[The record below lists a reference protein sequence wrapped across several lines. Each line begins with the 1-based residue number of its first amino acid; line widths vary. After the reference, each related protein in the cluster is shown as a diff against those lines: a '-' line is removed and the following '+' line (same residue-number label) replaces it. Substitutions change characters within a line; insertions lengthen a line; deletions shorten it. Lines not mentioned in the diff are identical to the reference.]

1 MGRTICAGVVGFGLG
16 GQVFHAPFL
25 QAVHGFE
32 LAAILQRQGDTAA
45 KAYPGVS
52 IERSMESLLAR
63 QDLELIVISTPPST
77 HFDLARQALEAN
89 KHVVLDKPFVAT
101 SEQAHRL
108 IELAR
113 AKSRLLSVY
122 QNCRWDGDFLTLQQV
137 IASGEL
143 GRLVSL
149 DTRFERFN
157 PGSRRMQWQESDVP
171 GNGIM
176 FDLGSHLVDQVM
188 VQFGVPEAI
197 FADIRRDRDV
207 SRIDDA
213 FAIDFFY
220 PRLRVRASSTLLA
233 CAPGPRF
240 VLNGTRGSYVKYGVD
255 PQEQS
260 MKAGVTLSDPH
271 WGEEPEA
278 RWGRLTTV
286 RDGKPVERSVPTV
299 PGDYR
304 KYYENVRDAI
314 LGIVPLAV
322 PAEHGW
328 RVIRLLEIAHQSSH
342 ERRAI
347 SCDSL
352 NRLP

>member
-1 MGRTICAGVVGFGLG
+1 MGRTIRAGVVGFGLG

-25 QAVHGFE
+25 KAVEGFE
-32 LAAILQRQGDTAA
+32 LAAILQRQGDAAA

-52 IERSMESLLAR
+52 IERSMESLLSR
-63 QDLELIVISTPPST
+63 PDLELIVITTPPAT

-101 SEQAHRL
+101 SDQALQL

-113 AKSRLLSVY
+113 AKNRILSVY

-157 PGSRRMQWQESDVP
+157 PGARRMQWQESDVP
-171 GNGIM
+171 GNGIL

-188 VQFGVPEAI
+188 VQFGTPEAI
-197 FADIRRDRDV
+197 FADVRHDRD
-207 SRIDDA
+207 ITQIHDA
-213 FAIDFFY
+213 FMIYFFY
-220 PRLRVRASSTLLA
+220 PHLRVQASSTLLA

-240 VLNGTRGSYVKYGVD
+240 VLHGTLGSYVKYGVD
-255 PQEQS
+255 PQEQA
-260 MKAGVTLSDPH
+260 MKGGASPSDPH
-271 WGEEPEA
+271 WGEAPETS
-278 RWGRLTTV
+278 WGRLTTM
-286 RDGKPVERSVPTV
+286 RDGKAVERVVPTL

-304 KYYENVRDAI
+304 KYYENVRAAI
-314 LGIVPLAV
+314 LGITPLAV
-322 PAEHGW
+322 TAEHGW
-328 RVIRLLEIAHQSSH
+328 RVIRLMEIAQQSSK
-342 ERRAI
+342 ERQAI

-352 NRLP
+352 NQLP

>member
-1 MGRTICAGVVGFGLG
+1 MDRTIRAGVVGFGLG

-25 QAVHGFE
+25 KAIDGLE
-32 LAAILQRQGDTAA
+32 LVAILQRQGDTAA

-101 SEQAHRL
+101 SDQARQL

-113 AKSRLLSVY
+113 TKNLVLSVY
-122 QNCRWDGDFLTLQQV
+122 QNRRWDGDFLTLQQV

-149 DTRFERFN
+149 DTRFERFH
-157 PGSRRMQWQESDVP
+157 PGVRPKKWQESNLP
-171 GNGIM
+171 GNGILL
-176 FDLGSHLVDQVM
+176 DLGSHLVDQAL
-188 VQFGVPEAI
+188 VQFGTPEAI
-197 FADIRRDRDV
+197 FADVRYDRDV
-207 SRIDDA
+207 TDINDA
-213 FAIDFFY
+213 FMIYFFY
-220 PRLRVRASSTLLA
+220 PRLRVRASATLLA

-240 VLNGTRGSYVKYGVD
+240 VLNGTMGSYVKYGVD
-255 PQEQS
+255 PQEQA
-260 MKAGVTLSDPH
+260 MKDGAILGGPH
-271 WGEEPEA
+271 WGEEPKA
-278 RWGRLTTV
+278 NWGKLTTLQ
-286 RDGKPVERSVPTV
+286 DGKAGERTIPTL

-314 LGIVPLAV
+314 LGLASLAV

-328 RVIRLLEIAHQSSH
+328 RIIRLMEIAQQSSQ

-347 SCDSL
+347 SCEPL